1 MSGDPS
7 VSAIERCMRRR
18 RERPPHTR
26 AKPSV
31 AGQRTLAR
39 AARAG
44 AAEDPSHHLSE
55 SDTRT
60 IRLLGIRGFLGQTQV
75 F

>member
-18 RERPPHTR
+18 RERPTRTR
-26 AKPSV
+26 AKPV
-31 AGQRTLAR
+31 ARQRTLAR